1 VDLPPE
7 MMENRGKDGLGR
19 QFERMKKTESISL
32 SSNELT
38 RVLMTADCVGGV
50 WTYALDLAESLGDF
64 GVEVLLAT
72 MGPRPSR
79 GQAAQAAK
87 LSNLQ
92 LIESDYKLEWM
103 DSPWTEVDAAGIWL
117 LDLARDFDPQ
127 IVHLNG
133 FVHAALDWAVPVVVV
148 AHSCVRSWWQA
159 VKSKPVPAEFD
170 EYSRRVSAALQQ
182 ASLVVA
188 PTNAMLNAIDLNYS
202 PPVPKKVVPNGRSP
216 SLFFSAQK
224 ENFIFTAGRLWDEGK
239 GLPFLEQIAP
249 GLSWPVYA
257 AGACRQPSGGIP
269 PMTHIRALGHLETDT
284 LACFLSVA
292 SIYAAPA
299 VYEPFGLTVLEAAL
313 SGCALVLSD
322 LPSFRENWSG
332 AALLLP
338 VNDRERWCAALNDLA
353 KNSALRSTLA
363 RKAFI
368 RATELRPAEMGARYL
383 STYHQVLSSSA
394 FATMAQNFV

>member
-1 VDLPPE
+1 V
-7 MMENRGKDGLGR
+7 
-19 QFERMKKTESISL
+19 KKSEANSL
-32 SSNELT
+32 SSNGVS

-50 WTYALDLAESLGDF
+50 WTYALDLAESLGAF

-72 MGPRPSR
+72 MGPRPSLS
-79 GQAAQAAK
+79 QAAQAAK
-87 LSNLQ
+87 MPNLQ

-103 DSPWTEVDAAGIWL
+103 DSPWTDVDAAGIWL

-159 VKSKPVPAEFD
+159 VKSEPVPSEFD
-170 EYSRRVSAALQQ
+170 EYTRRVSAALQQ

-188 PTNAMLNAIDLNYS
+188 PTRAMLDAIDLYYDPS
-202 PPVPKKVVPNGRSP
+202 VPKKVVPNGRSP

-224 ENFIFTAGRLWDEGK
+224 ENIIFTAGRLWDEGK
-239 GLPFLEQIAP
+239 GLSFLEQIAP
-249 GLSWPVYA
+249 ELSWPVYA
-257 AGACRQPSGGIP
+257 AGACHLSSGRTQPIA
-269 PMTHIRALGHLETDT
+269 HILALGHLDIDM
-284 LACFLSVA
+284 LAKVLSIA

-299 VYEPFGLTVLEAAL
+299 LYEPFGLTVLEAAL
-313 SGCALVLSD
+313 SGCALVLND

-338 VNDRERWCAALNDLA
+338 ANDRGRWCAALNDLA
-353 KNSALRSTLA
+353 KNCELRSALA
-363 RKAFI
+363 RRAFT
-368 RATELRPAEMGARYL
+368 RATELRPAEMGARYISTYREVL
-383 STYHQVLSSSA
+383 STSVYT
-394 FATMAQNFV
+394 TMTGNFV

>member
-1 VDLPPE
+1 
-7 MMENRGKDGLGR
+7 MENQGKKVLG
-19 QFERMKKTESISL
+19 QQIEHDV
-32 SSNELT
+32 T

-50 WTYALDLAESLGDF
+50 WTYALDLAESLGEF

-72 MGPRPSR
+72 MGQRPSHAQA
-79 GQAAQAAK
+79 GQAAK
-87 LSNLQ
+87 ISNLQ
-92 LIESDYKLEWM
+92 LFESDYKLEWM
-103 DSPWTEVDAAGIWL
+103 DSPWTDVDAAGIWL

-148 AHSCVRSWWQA
+148 AHSCLRSWWQA
-159 VKSKPVPAEFD
+159 VKAKPVPAEFD

-182 ASLVVA
+182 ANLVVA
-188 PTNAMLNAIDLNYS
+188 PTKAMLNAIELYYA

-216 SLFFSAQK
+216 SLFFAAQK
-224 ENFIFTAGRLWDEGK
+224 ENIIFTAGRLWDEGK

-249 GLSWPVYA
+249 ELSWPVYA
-257 AGACRQPSGGIP
+257 AGACRQPFGRISPIS
-269 PMTHIRALGHLETDT
+269 HIRTLGHLETDT
-284 LACFLSVA
+284 LASFLSVA

-299 VYEPFGLTVLEAAL
+299 LYEPFGLSVLEAAL

-338 VNDRERWCAALNDLA
+338 VNDCERWSAALNDLA
-353 KNSALRSTLA
+353 KNSELRSALA
-363 RKAFI
+363 RKALV

-394 FATMAQNFV
+394 FATMTQNFV